1 MLDYII
7 QNCTDTE
14 IAALCGLVS
23 IPLGLI
29 AILILSKILP

>member
-14 IAALCGLVS
+14 IAALCGLIS

-29 AILILSKILP
+29 GVLILAKILP